1 MITAAFTVT
10 QAQNTA
16 PKAFVSAP
24 REVVALIDSLT
35 RLDMIDYFNSGS
47 EKPSN
52 NKFGGNCRITGLSSD
67 QISFYTSGASERSIT
82 VLPAGQ
88 DTLLMVVNTVFM
100 PASDSSIS
108 FYTAGWGELT
118 PKQLKKNMF
127 REPTLR
133 DWVKPEYRR
142 DMPDIENA
150 VPFMTA
156 RYDYDPA
163 TRTLTLTNTLDQ
175 LLPKED
181 YKKVGNKIHRSLR
194 YIWNGKTMVRQ
205 K

>member
-35 RLDMIDYFNSGS
+35 RLDMIDYYNSGS

-52 NKFGGNCRITGLSSD
+52 NKLGGNCRITGLSTD

-82 VLPAGQ
+82 VLPARQ

-108 FYTAGWGELT
+108 FYTAGWDELT
-118 PKQLKKNMF
+118 PKQMKSIF
-127 REPTLR
+127 REPTLS
-133 DWVKPEYRR
+133 DWVRPEYRR

-156 RYDYDPA
+156 RYDYDPT
-163 TRTLTLTNTLDQ
+163 TRTLTLTHTLDQ

-181 YKKVGNKIHRSLR
+181 YEKVSDSIHRSLR
-194 YIWNGKTMVRQ
+194 YTWNGKAMVRQ